1 MDPETDEI
9 LWKDY
14 KRHET
19 RQPEMVFQFLQDILE
34 AFPLPKEDI
43 RILITGSAGS
53 MLREFNS
60 AKIVQEVNG
69 VPLAVE
75 SLYPDAGSAVQAKK
89 ESRPLA

>member
-34 AFPLPKEDI
+34 AFPLSKEDF
-43 RILITGSAGS
+43 RILITGSSGS
-53 MLREFNS
+53 MLREFIGV
-60 AKIVQEVNG
+60 KIVQVANG

-75 SLYPDAGSAVQAKK
+75 SLYQDAGSVLQVKK
-89 ESRPLA
+89 ESRALA